1 MYKPNHLRDE
11 SAERLIRWLL
21 IGCLLSPLLC
31 TCAAVPRQ
39 YPAEHATPTCLT
51 NLK

>member
-1 MYKPNHLRDE
+1 MRSAAADLR
-11 SAERLIRWLL
+11 AERLIRGLL

-39 YPAEHATPTCLT
+39 YPAEHATPTRFT
-51 NLK
+51 TIK